1 MLDILSP
8 SRLNFINEIK
18 MSAHYDLIIAVAENE
33 SQWFDIPFGRVLY
46 ERKKIVA
53 PKSKK
58 GYFSQLPNDL
68 GSYVIVKS
76 NIKHTDLYRW
86 LKDLSKLIKKI
97 DIDNVQ
103 RIGVLTQYAD
113 DDTVAAILRTLLAHI
128 QEMPN
133 FKAKRKDRVI
143 EIDVVGE
150 YAENDFI
157 EVLAKHKGNALA
169 RYLTILPSNYLTP
182 EIYIERLEKMAQDEA
197 WQFEYYNK
205 EKLKQMKAGAFLA
218 VASAS
223 DVAGIVKL
231 SYTPQDYEKTIAL
244 VGKGVCFDTGGVSLK
259 QPQYMF
265 GMNDDMM
272 GSAVAL
278 GSLLALS
285 MQQTPYQV
293 DCYLAITQNN
303 IDKNAFLPNEVVTA
317 INGKT
322 IEIVDTDAEGRLI
335 LADTLCLASKRKPD
349 LLIDYA
355 TLTGAAV
362 RAIGTEYSAVFS
374 NCYDWQQA
382 LVKYGT
388 LCAEKVWPF
397 PMDKDYLEALESEVA
412 DLKQC
417 QVAGNADH
425 ILAAKFL
432 QQFVG
437 KEIRWLHMDL
447 SSCKH
452 EGGLA
457 PMPTEVSGVG
467 VWFTCELITRYFQQ
481 NEVE

>member
-1 MLDILSP
+1 MLDVLSP
-8 SRLNFINEIK
+8 SRLNFTTELD
-18 MSAHYDLIIAVAENE
+18 MSMHYDLIIAVADGE
-33 SQWFDIPFGRVLY
+33 SQWSDIPFGPLIYR
-46 ERKKIVA
+46 RKQTFE

-58 GYFSQLPNDL
+58 GYFTQLPNDL
-68 GSYVIVKS
+68 GTHVIVKK
-76 NIKHTDLYRW
+76 NIDQTDLYRW
-86 LKDLSKLIKKI
+86 LKDLSNLLKKLNINDVK
-97 DIDNVQ
+97 
-103 RIGVLTQYAD
+103 RIAVLTKYAD
-113 DDTVAAILRTLLAHI
+113 DDTVAAVLRALLAHT

-133 FKAKRKDRVI
+133 FKVKQKARQV
-143 EIDVVGE
+143 EIDVIGD
-150 YAENDFI
+150 YAENDFL

-182 EIYIERLEKMAQDEA
+182 EIYIERLQKIAQNEDWE
-197 WQFEYYNK
+197 FSYYNK
-205 EKLKQMKAGAFLA
+205 EKLNEMGAGAFSA
-218 VASAS
+218 VALAS

-231 SYTPQDYEKTIAL
+231 SYIPQEYEKTIAL

-272 GSAVAL
+272 GSAVAV
-278 GSLLALS
+278 GSLLSLS
-285 MQQTPYQV
+285 MQQAPYKV

-303 IDKNAFLPNEVVTA
+303 VDKNAFLPNDVVSA
-317 INGKT
+317 LNGKT

-335 LADTLCLASKRKPD
+335 LADTLCLASKHKPD

-362 RAIGTEYSAVFS
+362 RALGTEYSAIFS

-397 PMDKDYLEALESEVA
+397 PMDKDYLESLKSEVA

-417 QVAGNADH
+417 QVTGNADH

-432 QQFVG
+432 QQFVA
-437 KEIRWLHMDL
+437 KDVRWLHMDL

-457 PMPTEVSGVG
+457 PMPTDVSGVG
-467 VWFTCELITRYFQQ
+467 VWFTNELIANHFVQDNTQ
-481 NEVE
+481 